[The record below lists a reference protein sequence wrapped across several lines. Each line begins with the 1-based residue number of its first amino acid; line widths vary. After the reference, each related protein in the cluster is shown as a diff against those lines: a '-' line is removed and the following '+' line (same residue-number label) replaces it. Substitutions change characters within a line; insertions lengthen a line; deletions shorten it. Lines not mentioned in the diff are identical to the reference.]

1 MRIVI
6 EEPCEHGEQ
15 AMHPTCND
23 LPGDP
28 QHGLWCFCPG
38 GSRRTLPEG
47 SLVISKENGE
57 WPAVAV
63 DWPYEVIVALRHN
76 WTDEGI
82 ALIHQQLTRSILD
95 ALAEGVP
102 VGADK

>member
-1 MRIVI
+1 MSDRIYI
-6 EEPCEHGEQ
+6 GHEEFAEELALGE
-15 AMHPTCND
+15 ANGYLT
-23 LPGDP
+23 L
-28 QHGLWCFCPG
+28 
-38 GSRRTLPEG
+38 LPEG